1 MKKLMIG
8 ILVIIPLI
16 VMLTVGLISRYVSQK
31 VHIGVDSVSFSTD
44 TLSVNLSDFTQDA
57 DGNFTID
64 LAALLDPQVLP
75 SHAAAANSLEWS
87 IEDVEPTADELGGI
101 PAATLPDASKGTV
114 VVSTYCSF
122 FVTAQAEQA
131 SARCYVEVTDKEVQ
145 SVTLYS
151 PSGSVAVGGSV
162 KLTPQ
167 YTPLNSIVTQ
177 GSWSTGDPSV
187 ATVDANGV
195 VTGKAAGSAVITFV
209 THTDGG
215 AKEVRATYTITVT
228 AAATVFGN
236 KFHSHLPDI
245 ALSDILAPGVSAEG
259 ASAAGGSIS
268 GGRLW
273 LDSDECTVTLASGE
287 TFTVIRCEKDD
298 ITILNKDIFAYD
310 PEADDPFV
318 VATDEIPLDLDA
330 VYLSAFRAG
339 ETPAGVSWQ
348 LISGEGI
355 ASLSAD
361 GVVTASATGS
371 MTVRVTAA
379 GGASD
384 EIELVSV
391 AKVAALRLAM
401 TESSL
406 AVGLARETVFAT
418 REYDAN
424 GELTASGVDV
434 TLLAPV
440 LAEDATA
447 EETAAHYGSL
457 EFEVAPGDADK
468 AYFGGTYGNRLI
480 FNPEAVT
487 ERTTVTFTVSAKYPK
502 YPGLASSTSRTLT
515 VNVVPGVAVYDE
527 GDWQAATVAQ
537 SSADEAVYS
546 LIPAI
551 VLMADLDLFDSKY
564 IEKSIWCDIYG
575 NNHAL
580 RSKSEYM
587 PSDNTTLLHL
597 RASGLLLSNLIL
609 TPISDIPDNMSDEDK
624 VENKIHGRALRFVGK
639 ERGASDDSGGN
650 YSSAD
655 IEAGK
660 RPTGL
665 RVEYCIIQNASEGVQ
680 IRGEDVDFVGTIFRN
695 IGYNGIAILCIQD
708 AGNPDIIN
716 YAHVGVH
723 NCVFS
728 NILLM
733 PIYSDYNGYGIGEA
747 RKAVVDEELKKPR
760 LEQRNCTLTQTGFM
774 DVYNWKDLD
783 KSFPLLMGLADDL
796 GTFEGFEGAF
806 DVLNSYVMGQLLD
819 PTFNHIIK
827 RRDGFKYVH
836 FGMMSLGAK
845 AHSYWD
851 VQFEEDRWAEIDTN
865 MMPAI
870 EAIAGLLDK
879 ANTGIDIKADP
890 IRIWCYKNTETGI
903 DAGVELVVNSDLID
917 RMHAE

>member
-64 LAALLDPQVLP
+64 LAALLEPEVLP

-87 IEDVEPTADELGGI
+87 IEDVEPSADELGGI

-122 FVTAQAEQA
+122 FVIAQAEQA

-228 AAATVFGN
+228 AAATVFGD
-236 KFHSHLPDI
+236 KFYSHLTDI
-245 ALSDILAPGVSAEG
+245 ALSDILAPGVSAEV
-259 ASAAGGSIS
+259 ASVVGGSIS
-268 GGRLW
+268 GGELS

-287 TFTVIRCEKDD
+287 TFTVIRCGKDD

-310 PEADDPFV
+310 PEAEDPFV

-330 VYLSAFRAG
+330 AYLSAFRAG
-339 ETPAGVSWQ
+339 ETPAGISWQ
-348 LISGEGI
+348 LVSGEGI

-447 EETAAHYGSL
+447 EETAAHYGSF
-457 EFEVAPGDADK
+457 EFEVAPEDADK

-502 YPGLASSTSRTLT
+502 YPG
-515 VNVVPGVAVYDE
+515 
-527 GDWQAATVAQ
+527 
-537 SSADEAVYS
+537 
-546 LIPAI
+546 
-551 VLMADLDLFDSKY
+551 
-564 IEKSIWCDIYG
+564 
-575 NNHAL
+575 
-580 RSKSEYM
+580 
-587 PSDNTTLLHL
+587 
-597 RASGLLLSNLIL
+597 
-609 TPISDIPDNMSDEDK
+609 
-624 VENKIHGRALRFVGK
+624 
-639 ERGASDDSGGN
+639 
-650 YSSAD
+650 
-655 IEAGK
+655 
-660 RPTGL
+660 
-665 RVEYCIIQNASEGVQ
+665 
-680 IRGEDVDFVGTIFRN
+680 
-695 IGYNGIAILCIQD
+695 
-708 AGNPDIIN
+708 
-716 YAHVGVH
+716 
-723 NCVFS
+723 
-728 NILLM
+728 
-733 PIYSDYNGYGIGEA
+733 
-747 RKAVVDEELKKPR
+747 
-760 LEQRNCTLTQTGFM
+760 
-774 DVYNWKDLD
+774 
-783 KSFPLLMGLADDL
+783 
-796 GTFEGFEGAF
+796 
-806 DVLNSYVMGQLLD
+806 
-819 PTFNHIIK
+819 
-827 RRDGFKYVH
+827 
-836 FGMMSLGAK
+836 
-845 AHSYWD
+845 
-851 VQFEEDRWAEIDTN
+851 
-865 MMPAI
+865 
-870 EAIAGLLDK
+870 
-879 ANTGIDIKADP
+879 
-890 IRIWCYKNTETGI
+890 
-903 DAGVELVVNSDLID
+903 
-917 RMHAE
+917 